1 MVKTFKEI
9 LRNDINQVFLN
20 PDEFGEIHTID
31 GRQMVCMIDENEV
44 IERSKKQVEKGRI
57 DGIYERQIML
67 YVAREQ
73 FGRMPA
79 IGASVTIDSGKYR
92 VADVTHEAGI
102 YSILLG
108 AVRS

>member
-1 MVKTFKEI
+1 MGKTFKDVI
-9 LRNDINQVFLN
+9 KNDINQVFLN
-20 PDEFGEIHTID
+20 PDEFGEVHTID
-31 GRQMVCMIDENEV
+31 GRRMVCIVDENEV

-57 DGIYERQIML
+57 EGIYERQLML

-79 IGASVTIDSGKYR
+79 IGAILTIDSGKYR

-108 AVRS
+108 AVKS